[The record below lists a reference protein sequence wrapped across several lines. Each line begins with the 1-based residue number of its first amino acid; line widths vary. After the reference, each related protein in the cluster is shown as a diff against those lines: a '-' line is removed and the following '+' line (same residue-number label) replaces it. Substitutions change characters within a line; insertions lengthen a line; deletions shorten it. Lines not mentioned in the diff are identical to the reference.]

1 MHNLKANFDKIM
13 VIVKQSLDPL
23 INKSGNFLKRGKK
36 PNFSDIEVISL
47 AITAEAL
54 SITSENLLFKKINS
68 DYKSWFPNLIDRSQ
82 FNRRRRNLV
91 PFIQK
96 TQQVIAQKL
105 TSGEDTF
112 LIDSMPLPICKFSRS
127 KRLKIS
133 KNSVETSPEYGYCAA

>member
-1 MHNLKANFDKIM
+1 
-13 VIVKQSLDPL
+13 
-23 INKSGNFLKRGKK
+23 
-36 PNFSDIEVISL
+36 
-47 AITAEAL
+47 
-54 SITSENLLFKKINS
+54 
-68 DYKSWFPNLIDRSQ
+68 
-82 FNRRRRNLV
+82 LV